1 MFQMIDELITTGA
14 VHDALRKQQRA
25 ATKMKLEAES
35 AKDDAAVEKVTL
47 EMNKLEKLEE
57 NMKAAQAMG
66 KEKVVQKAKE
76 AVDTAEQRIIE
87 ELGLQ
92 RKELLLG
99 GTKEVMRKRLHCDL
113 L

>member
-1 MFQMIDELITTGA
+1 MIDELITTGA
-14 VHDALRKQQRA
+14 VHDALRRQQRA
-25 ATKMKLEAES
+25 ARIKLEEES
-35 AKDDAAVEKVTL
+35 AKSAKDEEAVAKVTADVEKL
-47 EMNKLEKLEE
+47 KKLEE